1 MPPWTVSQGAA
12 GSERTSGASSL
23 RSLVI
28 SCVAD
33 TELLLVKVPVAAVEP
48 TKNWA
53 TSAVVAFKVRSER
66 TVMSCSRPM
75 LPAAKEASSVPSSA
89 RLVVVAIGC
98 GALQQWRVQE
108 GGGREAVDGEV
119 RRGIHTRAVLQV
131 RDPLAQAVEICDEG
145 SGCPTGRLALGP
157 TVTADLEGAAVAQD
171 GLSGEG
177 RLAEQVPDYPGRELG
192 LDQIEDSA
200 ALCARA
206 VDEVPGIEWAQVIR
220 PQKAAVRHG
229 LGPGITAESQGTL
242 IAQNGVP

>member
-1 MPPWTVSQGAA
+1 M
-12 GSERTSGASSL
+12 
-23 RSLVI
+23 I

-53 TSAVVAFKVRSER
+53 TSTAVAFKVRAHGNVLLETDVAGGEGGQQR
-66 TVMSCSRPM
+66 AILGADRGGG
-75 LPAAKEASSVPSSA
+75 VPELQVC
-89 RLVVVAIGC
+89 RR
-98 GALQQWRVQE
+98 ALQQGRVHEAGCGE
-108 GGGREAVDGEV
+108 GVHRQISGRVYA
-119 RRGIHTRAVLQV
+119 RAVLQV

-145 SGCPTGRLALGP
+145 IAGVRLALGP
-157 TVTADLEGAAVAQD
+157 TVAADLEGAAVAQD
-171 GLSGEG
+171 GLSREG

-192 LDQIEDSA
+192 LDQIEDPA

-220 PQKAAVRHG
+220 PQKAAVRLG

-242 IAQNGVP
+242 IAQNGVPDRGASRSSLRMVLGVNCS